1 MDDAAVIKISNDLA
15 LVLTVDFFTPV
26 VDDAYDFGTIAAA
39 NALSDVYAMGA
50 KPVAGLNIVS
60 FPTEAVKIKVLEN
73 ILRGGADKAKEAGI
87 PIVGGHTVDDAE
99 PKYGLAV
106 AGLINPS
113 RIISAAGGKTGD
125 VLVLTKPVGTGI
137 ITTAIKR
144 GSASRK
150 DIKNV
155 VTSMSALNKIAS
167 ECMVKTGV
175 NACTDVTGF
184 GLIGHLRTMTSGS
197 KLRAKV
203 YADSVPLLDNV
214 KAYVE
219 KGIFPGG
226 ARRNL
231 EFFTKFTTWNPVI
244 TENEKLILSDP
255 QTSGGLLIAVARK
268 KSGKL
273 MDSLKKSG
281 ISPVIIGELTDGR
294 KGRIYVE
301 GRR

>member
-1 MDDAAVIKISNDLA
+1 M
-15 LVLTVDFFTPV
+15 DFFTPI
-26 VDDAYDFGTIAAA
+26 VDKAYDFGAIAAA

-50 KPVAGLNIVS
+50 KPIAALNIVS
-60 FPTEAVKIKVLEN
+60 FPTQTLTVKILKD
-73 ILRGGADKAKEAGI
+73 ILRGGADKAEEAGI

-113 RIISAAGGKTGD
+113 KIISAAGGKPGD
-125 VLVLTKPVGTGI
+125 LLILTKPLGTGI

-144 GSASRK
+144 GSASK
-150 DIKNV
+150 SDIKNV
-155 VTSMSALNKIAS
+155 VTSMSVLNKIAS

-197 KLRAKV
+197 KLNAKI
-203 YADSVPLLDNV
+203 YAGSVPLLDNV
-214 KAYVE
+214 KEYVE
-219 KGIFPGG
+219 KGVFPGG

-231 EFFTKFTTWNPVI
+231 EFFTKFTTWDSAM
-244 TENEKLILSDP
+244 TENDKLILSDP
-255 QTSGGLLIAVARK
+255 QTSGGLLIAVTRK

-281 ISPVIIGELTDGR
+281 VSPVIIGELVDGR
-294 KGRIYVE
+294 KGHIYVVYE
-301 GRR
+301 SMSL